1 MASMEEKHW
10 WYRGLRDMLARTLN
24 QPRFALPAAP
34 RVLDAGCGTGRNLQ
48 FLQEHLRPSYL
59 AGFDLSPVALSFARQ
74 HARDADLYLGD
85 LRQPEVRR
93 KDLDLILSCDVLQ
106 ITGVPAALEGLR
118 RLVAHLRPGGL
129 FVVNLPATKWLRGE
143 HDLTVHTNYR
153 FDRRDLRDLFAA
165 LGLRV
170 ELLSYRLCALFP
182 AIVLAR
188 LPGMLRTSKP
198 RPEEAK
204 SDLAMPGALVN
215 RLLESVVTAEN
226 AAVALGVPLPWGSS
240 VFAVGRKP
248 TSAAPGAREAP
259 MPLGK
264 TA

>member
-10 WYRGLRDMLARTLN
+10 WYRGLRDMLARTLD
-24 QPRFALPAAP
+24 QKRFALPAAP
-34 RVLDAGCGTGRNLQ
+34 RVLDAGCGTGRNLL

-59 AGFDLSPVALSFARQ
+59 AGFDLSPLALTFARQ
-74 HARDADLYLGD
+74 RAREADLYLSD
-85 LRQPEVRR
+85 VRQPEVRV
-93 KDLDLILSCDVLQ
+93 DHLDLILSCDVLQ
-106 ITGVPAALEGLR
+106 ITGVPAALEGLK

-129 FVVNLPATKWLRGE
+129 FIVNLPATKWLRGD

-170 ELLSYRLCALFP
+170 ELMSYRLCALFP
-182 AIVLAR
+182 AVVLAR
-188 LPGMLRTSKP
+188 LPGMLRKSKP
-198 RPEEAK
+198 HPEEAR

-215 RLLESVVTAEN
+215 QVLDSVVSLEN

-240 VFAVGRKP
+240 VFAVARKP
-248 TSAAPGAREAP
+248 TAAAPGARKTP
-259 MPLGK
+259 RPLGK